1 MGRVV
6 GIDLGTT
13 SSAIAVVRGGE
24 VIVITTSEGKRL
36 PSVVGFGR
44 NGERLTGRA
53 AIEQGATNPENTV
66 YGVKRLL
73 GRPAGDAEAGG
84 TSTSFS
90 SLRSGPRGDAR
101 VYIPVAGKLFSPPE
115 IAAHILSRLRDE
127 AEAYLGEAVREVV
140 ISVPA
145 YFGEPQ
151 RQALKNA
158 ATIAGL
164 TVRQI
169 INEPTAVAL
178 SYGSG
183 QSHTSTVMVVDLGGG
198 SYDVSILDIRE
209 GQVTVRATSGDT
221 HLGGTEWDSLIA
233 GWIAATFL
241 RRYGIDLR
249 RQPTAWQRVYEAAE
263 DAKIALSTD
272 EETVIDLPFLAA
284 SADGPRHLHLTL
296 TRRQF
301 EQMAASLL
309 ERLAAPV
316 ESVLADAGLAPSAL
330 DAVLLVGGATRMP
343 MVRRQI
349 EMLTGQT
356 AEIPPQPD
364 QAVVAGA
371 ALQAG
376 ALAGEVEEV
385 RLRDVTPLT
394 LGLETVGGMMSPL
407 IPRNTP
413 VPVSRS
419 QVFSTAEDGATAVEI
434 CVLQG
439 ERPMAADNETL
450 GILRLEGIPA
460 APRGIPQIEV
470 TFTIDENGLLRV
482 AAREL
487 LSGAGQ
493 TVFLAATTSLT
504 AQEVRQMVQEAER
517 CAAQDLVQRNLV
529 EARTAARQVLY
540 LVERNLQRANGE
552 IPPPL
557 AERVMRQVRALQ
569 QALAGPDATRI
580 RHLTAE
586 VQQASSA
593 ISSLILLE
601 HTRPSERE
609 Q

>member
-13 SSAIAVVRGGE
+13 NSAVAVARGGE
-24 VIVITTSEGKRL
+24 VTVITTSEGKRL
-36 PSVVGFGR
+36 PSVVAFGR

-53 AIEQGATNPENTV
+53 AREQGASNPENTV
-66 YGVKRLL
+66 YAVKRLL
-73 GRPAGDAEAGG
+73 GQAFDDAE
-84 TSTSFS
+84 
-90 SLRSGPRGDAR
+90 LSGANLSANSVRPGPHGDAR
-101 VYIPVAGKLFSPPE
+101 VFIPAVGKLFSPPE
-115 IAAHILSRLRDE
+115 LAAHILSRLCAE
-127 AEAYLGEAVREVV
+127 AEAYLGEVVREAV

-151 RQALKNA
+151 RQAVKDA

-178 SYGSG
+178 SYGFNRSRAE
-183 QSHTSTVMVVDLGGG
+183 TVMVVDLGGG
-198 SYDVSILDIRE
+198 TFDVSILHVHD
-209 GQVTVRATSGDT
+209 GQVAVLATGGDT
-221 HLGGTEWDSLIA
+221 RLGGTEWDSLIA
-233 GWIAATFL
+233 RWMVESFL
-241 RRYGIDLR
+241 HRYSINLD
-249 RQPTAWQRVYEAAE
+249 RQPQARQRVYEAAE
-263 DAKIALSTD
+263 AAKIALSTK
-272 EETVIDLPFLAA
+272 EATLIDLPFLAS
-284 SADGPRHLHLTL
+284 SADGPRHLQLSL
-296 TRRQF
+296 TRGQF
-301 EQMAASLL
+301 EHMAAPLL
-309 ERLAAPV
+309 ARLAAPI
-316 ESVLADAGLAPSAL
+316 ESVLADAGLAPGAL

-343 MVRRQI
+343 MVRCQI
-349 EMLTGQT
+349 ERVTGLRAVTPCQ
-356 AEIPPQPD
+356 AD
-364 QAVVAGA
+364 QAVVVGA

-385 RLRDVTPLT
+385 RVRDVTPLT
-394 LGLETVGGMMSPL
+394 LGLETLGSVMSPL

-413 VPVSRS
+413 IPVSRS

-434 CVLQG
+434 RVLQG

-487 LSGAGQ
+487 LSGTSQAIS
-493 TVFLAATTSLT
+493 LAATPSLT

-517 CAAQDLVQRNLV
+517 CAAQDVVQRNLI

-540 LVERNLQRANGE
+540 LVERNLQQANGRL
-552 IPPPL
+552 PQPYRQL
-557 AERVMRQVRALQ
+557 LVRQVRALQ
-569 QALAGPDATRI
+569 QAITKADAARI

-593 ISSLILLE
+593 VSTHILPEQSGPAE
-601 HTRPSERE
+601 HE
-609 Q
+609 